1 MAYKQFSLNSAEL
14 V

>member
-1 MAYKQFSLNSAEL
+1 MACKQFSLNSAEL